1 MVFLALQFFSCFYVK
16 LYAHGLVVLFSILC
30 FGLDSCLFTCQSH
43 FKLFENDMPLGEFLS
58 FVMCV
63 QTMIVINTNIIVHD
77 KEVGP
82 LYSYIPKKI
91 SDH

>member
-1 MVFLALQFFSCFYVK
+1 
-16 LYAHGLVVLFSILC
+16 
-30 FGLDSCLFTCQSH
+30 
-43 FKLFENDMPLGEFLS
+43 
-58 FVMCV
+58 MCV

-82 LYSYIPKKI
+82 LYSYMAKKI